1 MNKDKKYLNKTAELV
16 SDAKAENKLG
26 VMYLNSKANKK
37 VYITNVDVKNV
48 EKEIC
53 YVKTNVCKFCAEIFD
68 YYVSLANDKNDKFY
82 KNAADFYNYAIK
94 NNLDAKEIYTTTKK
108 ITDLEK
114 DLTSAYTNTA
124 DCDFDMSLSN

>member
-37 VYITNVDVKNV
+37 VYITNFDMKNV

-68 YYVSLANDKNDKFY
+68 YYVSLANDKNVEFY
-82 KNAADFYNYAIK
+82 KNSADFYNYAIQ
-94 NNLDAKEIYTTTKK
+94 NNVDAEKIYTTTKK
-108 ITDLEK
+108 ITEVEK
-114 DLTSAYTNTA
+114 EISSYTNTA